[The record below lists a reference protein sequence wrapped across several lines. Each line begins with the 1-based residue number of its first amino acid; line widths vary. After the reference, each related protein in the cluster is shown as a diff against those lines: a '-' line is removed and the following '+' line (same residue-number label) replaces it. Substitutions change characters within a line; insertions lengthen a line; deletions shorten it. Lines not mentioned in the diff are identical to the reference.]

1 MATEPGT
8 VTSATVIQR
17 QRMLRSCA
25 VLLVIVLAVA
35 MFPLAWEVGV
45 LRGIIL
51 RDVRPGMSEATLRA
65 RWGEPK
71 RTWKHDPTKARP
83 WWTNSSFTVT
93 GSALLYTRIYF
104 FGSVMVIYVSPGGIV
119 ERVDLVES
127 S

>member
-1 MATEPGT
+1 MATEQGS
-8 VTSATVIQR
+8 VTSSTVIKR
-17 QRMLRSCA
+17 QRVLRSCA
-25 VLLVIVLAVA
+25 VLLVIALMVA
-35 MFPLAWEVGV
+35 IFTPVWEAGV

-71 RTWKHDPTKARP
+71 RTWKPDPTKARP

-93 GSALLYTRIYF
+93 GCALLYTRIYF
-104 FGSVMVIYVSPGGIV
+104 FGNVMVIYVSPDGIV